1 MGKIYKSFIVV
12 LVLDLFIPAFLL
24 AQGDDTGSLRSA
36 TVEGYAYLQDQS
48 DHSGVAVIFTSESAA
63 AVTDTF
69 YSNNAG
75 FFTAGLS
82 EGLYSLKYEKEHYV
96 TIEMPDVI
104 LVDIDMAFEN
114 VTLQGPYM
122 ELSGEV
128 SGTLNSTYKYLVIDD
143 ITVPSG
149 DSLLINGGVEIYFSS
164 GLKLDIYGLLK
175 TQVTG
180 NDTVLFSSIETD
192 PQIGDWEGIY
202 IHSANSTFDLCKIEY
217 AGSPIVLDYASNFQL
232 SNTLIE
238 HFNEYAISCTHG
250 SQIEIINN
258 IINNHSD
265 LLTTAYVPRR
275 GIYLSSTSNVLI
287 QSNTITNLSSSYY
300 CDGIYMGGTGW

>member
-128 SGTLNSTYKYLVIDD
+128 SGTLNST
-143 ITVPSG
+143 P
-149 DSLLINGGVEIYFSS
+149 EF
-164 GLKLDIYGLLK
+164 
-175 TQVTG
+175 
-180 NDTVLFSSIETD
+180 
-192 PQIGDWEGIY
+192 
-202 IHSANSTFDLCKIEY
+202 NS
-217 AGSPIVLDYASNFQL
+217 
-232 SNTLIE
+232 
-238 HFNEYAISCTHG
+238 
-250 SQIEIINN
+250 
-258 IINNHSD
+258 
-265 LLTTAYVPRR
+265 
-275 GIYLSSTSNVLI
+275 
-287 QSNTITNLSSSYY
+287 
-300 CDGIYMGGTGW
+300 